1 MAKGVGVLA
10 DNRFSPDEFEDIF
23 SNSSKDDQY
32 EDFYSNSADE
42 KEFEDISSFSGL
54 KDAEEYDESRDY
66 SNEEFTI
73 KYNSAVQNRRRQE
86 IQYDDINDVY
96 GDISSES
103 DKRRK
108 EKKKKRHPIRNTIL
122 VLLCLILVAVSCVGF
137 YGYNTAK
144 DLLSL
149 FNTDEQL
156 EPNLYISSDELYS
169 DDNQINILLVGVD
182 AREGETDSRSDTMML
197 VTLDNKNGQIKLT
210 SFLRDSYVEI
220 AGRSRKA
227 KLNSAYFRGGIQMLV
242 DTLELNFGVEI
253 PYYAMVDFEIFTTI
267 VDQLGGINVDVT
279 EKESYY
285 TYHSGKVGVPVRI
298 EAGEDVLL
306 NGEQALWYSR
316 IRYLDSDFMRTKRQ
330 RKVISAIVEKALTK
344 EIPELLDLAKAV
356 IPLVKTNLD
365 TDTIMK
371 LGLNAVKDQA
381 YTYPIVQHQI
391 PADKTWSS
399 KTITGVGSCLV
410 MDMDENR
417 EMFHSFLTDKQELP
431 EETTTKA

>member
-1 MAKGVGVLA
+1 MA
-10 DNRFSPDEFEDIF
+10 DNRFNNDFEDIYSNTSKNDEFEDIF
-23 SNSSKDDQY
+23 SNSSD
-32 EDFYSNSADE
+32 EDFY
-42 KEFEDISSFSGL
+42 EDVSSFSG
-54 KDAEEYDESRDY
+54 KPARKQS
-66 SNEEFTI
+66 EEFDEYYDGDFTV

-86 IQYDDINDVY
+86 IQYDDISDVY
-96 GDISSES
+96 GDISSDTDS
-103 DKRRK
+103 R
-108 EKKKKRHPIRNTIL
+108 KKKKKKSHPIRNAFL
-122 VLLCLILVAVSCVGF
+122 VFLCLVIVAVSCVGF
-137 YGYNTAK
+137 YGYNTVDK
-144 DLLSL
+144 LLSS
-149 FNTDEQL
+149 FNTDEPL
-156 EPNLYISSDELYS
+156 EENLYISSDELYS
-169 DDNQINILLVGVD
+169 DADQINILLVGVD
-182 AREGETDSRSDTMML
+182 AREGDTDSRSDTMML

-220 AGRSRKA
+220 AGRNRSS

-253 PYYAMVDFEIFTTI
+253 PYYALVDFEIFTTI
-267 VDQLGGINVDVT
+267 VDELGGINVDVT

-344 EIPELLDLAKAV
+344 EIPELLDLAEAV

-365 TDTIMK
+365 SDKIMEI
-371 LGLNAVKDQA
+371 GIDAVMDKA
-381 YTYPIVQHQI
+381 WSYPIVQHQI
-391 PADKTWSS
+391 PANKTWSS

-410 MDMDENR
+410 MDMEENR
-417 EMFHSFLTDKQELP
+417 ELFRSFLSEKQEVP
-431 EETTTKA
+431 EEESTTKAQ

>member
-1 MAKGVGVLA
+1 MA
-10 DNRFSPDEFEDIF
+10 DNRFNNNDFEDIYSNTSKKDEFQDVF
-23 SNSSKDDQY
+23 SNSSD
-32 EDFYSNSADE
+32 EDFYENV
-42 KEFEDISSFSGL
+42 SSFSG
-54 KDAEEYDESRDY
+54 KPVKRASEEYDEYYDGD
-66 SNEEFTI
+66 FTV
-73 KYNSAVQNRRRQE
+73 KYNSALQNRRRQE
-86 IQYDDINDVY
+86 IQYDDISDVY
-96 GDISSES
+96 GEISSGA
-103 DKRRK
+103 DNRK
-108 EKKKKRHPIRNTIL
+108 KKKKRHPVRNTIL
-122 VLLCLILVAVSCVGF
+122 VLLCLVIVAVSCVGF

-156 EPNLYISSDELYS
+156 EENLYVSSDELYS
-169 DDNQINILLVGVD
+169 DVDQINILLVGVD
-182 AREGETDSRSDTMML
+182 AREGDTDSRSDTMML

-220 AGRSRKA
+220 AGRNRKS

-253 PYYAMVDFEIFTTI
+253 PYYALVDFEIFTTI
-267 VDQLGGINVDVT
+267 VDELGGINVDVT

-306 NGEQALWYSR
+306 NGQQALWYSR

-344 EIPELLDLAKAV
+344 EIPELLDLAETV

-365 TDTIMK
+365 SDKI
-371 LGLNAVKDQA
+371 LEIGIDAVLDKA
-381 YTYPIVQHQI
+381 YSYPIVQHQI
-391 PADKTWSS
+391 PANKTWSS
-399 KTITGVGSCLV
+399 KIITGVGDCLV
-410 MDMDENR
+410 MNMEENR
-417 EMFHSFLTDKQELP
+417 ELFRSFLSEKQEV
-431 EETTTKA
+431 EEESTTKAQ